1 MSWGEEPVCFVENDH
16 ADALQAAD
24 GVGAGGVDVV
34 GETAGRGDHD
44 VWALCE
50 GHGLWAHVGAA
61 GDEEGFHAL
70 GGGDGFDLFVDLEG
84 KFTRHIGLDD
94 E

>member
-1 MSWGEEPVCFVENDH
+1 MSRGEESVGFVENDH

-44 VWALCE
+44 VWALRERE
-50 GHGLWAHVGAA
+50 GLGAHVGAA

-84 KFTRHIGLDD
+84 EFTRDM
-94 E
+94 